1 MYVKMSYGFSLL
13 KIIIWIATSSLLV
26 VGGAIG
32 YSYITQNTVS
42 SIPEDIRTQLTFSP
56 FVIPNNTK
64 NYSTA
69 DYKFST
75 AEDKVKILSY
85 ATKLEDSIISV
96 SEYPQ
101 PPEFTEITE
110 YKDRFL
116 SNIINQ
122 YDTVQTVNGTIYLG
136 RATKQ
141 DNKQLGVMIE
151 RGLLVFMSPSQDL
164 DSNAWRN
171 FGDKLEIQK
180 IDN

>member
-1 MYVKMSYGFSLL
+1 MNIKTNYGFSLS
-13 KIIIWIATSSLLV
+13 KIIIWIAASSLLV

-42 SIPEDIRTQLTFSP
+42 PIPEDIKTQLTFSP
-56 FVIPNNTK
+56 FVIPKNTK
-64 NYSTA
+64 NYSTT

-85 ATKLEDSIISV
+85 ITKFEDNTISV
-96 SEYPQ
+96 SEYSQ

-116 SNIINQ
+116 SNVINQ
-122 YDTVQTVNGTIYLG
+122 YDTVQTVNGMIYLG

-141 DNKQLGVMIE
+141 DNKQLGIMIE

-164 DSNAWRN
+164 NSNEWRN